1 MIRRLSRLDRPLVL
15 ITAALMLYG
24 LLILYS
30 AGQTDIPTP
39 ARHAWERQLMWVGMG
54 LVAALFVMRL
64 SPRFLEWI
72 SPLCYAAG
80 LAVLVVLLAVGS
92 GRGTAASSKSWLI
105 VGGVVLGQPSELVKL
120 TTVLMMARYL
130 SGLRVPPQT
139 LKELIKP
146 VLICAIPAGLILK
159 QPDLGSA
166 IVFAGIMFFML
177 YWAGVRIRLLLML
190 ASPIASL
197 ILAFSYWS
205 WGIWIALVVI
215 FLLLWRPDVW
225 EGLAVLGANLAFG
238 TIAKPLWEHLKS
250 YQQNRL
256 VSFLNPEV
264 DPRATGW
271 HIIQSKIAI
280 GSVGFLGKGFTLG
293 SQKRLAFLP
302 AQHTDFIFS
311 VVGEELGFVGI
322 TVALALFLLFLLTL
336 FRIARRCPDPFGS
349 LLAFGVAGIF
359 FSHIFENVGM
369 TANVMPIT
377 GIPLPFFSYGGSFL
391 LTCLLAVGLCMRLA
405 KEGRELGYREL

>member
-1 MIRRLSRLDRPLVL
+1 MHLSRWDKPLIL
-15 ITAALMLYG
+15 ITAALVLYG

-39 ARHAWERQLMWVGMG
+39 ARHVWERQLIWLG
-54 LVAALFVMRL
+54 LGCLLAALVMRL
-64 SPRFLEWI
+64 SPRFLEWVA
-72 SPLCYAAG
+72 PVCYVIG
-80 LAVLVVLLAVGS
+80 LLILGLLLVFGS
-92 GRGTAASSKSWLI
+92 GKGTAASTKSWLAI
-105 VGGVVLGQPSELVKL
+105 GGVTLGQPAELAKL
-120 TTVLMMARYL
+120 TTVLMLARYL
-130 SGLRVPPQT
+130 SNLRVPPQT
-139 LKELIKP
+139 MRALIMP
-146 VLICAIPAGLILK
+146 VLIAAIPAGLVML

-166 IVFAGIMFFML
+166 IVFGGILFFML
-177 YWAGVRIRLLLML
+177 YWGGVPIRLLVML
-190 ASPIASL
+190 ASPILSL
-197 ILAFSYWS
+197 VLAFSTPVWAV
-205 WGIWIALVVI
+205 WIGLIIILLVI
-215 FLLLWRPDVW
+215 WRPFVW
-225 EGLAVLGANLAFG
+225 EGLAVLGANVVFG
-238 TIAKPLWEHLKS
+238 TVARPLWDHLKS

-256 VSFLNPEV
+256 VSFLNPDL

-280 GSVGFLGKGFTLG
+280 GSGGLLGKGFTLG

-322 TVALALFLLFLLTL
+322 AVALVLFLLLLL
-336 FRIARRCPDPFGS
+336 SLIRIARRCPDPFGS
-349 LLAFGVAGIF
+349 LVAFGIVGVF
-359 FSHIFENVGM
+359 FTHIFENVGM

-391 LTCLLAVGLCMRLA
+391 LTCLLAIGLCLRLS

>member
-1 MIRRLSRLDRPLVL
+1 MIRRLTRLDRPLVL
-15 ITAALMLYG
+15 VTGLLVLYG

-39 ARHAWERQLMWVGMG
+39 ARHAWERQLMWLG
-54 LVAALFVMRL
+54 LGTALALFVMRL

-72 SPLCYAAG
+72 SPLCYG
-80 LAVLVVLLAVGS
+80 LGILILLVLLVVGS
-92 GRGTAASSKSWLI
+92 GKGTAASSKSWLI
-105 VGGVVLGQPSELVKL
+105 VGGVVLGQPSEIVKL
-120 TTVLMMARYL
+120 TTVLFMARYL
-130 SGLRVPPQT
+130 AGLRVPPQT
-139 LKELIKP
+139 MRELIKP

-177 YWAGVRIRLLLML
+177 YWAGVKVRLLIML

-197 ILAFSYWS
+197 ILAFNDITWAV
-205 WGIWIALVVI
+205 WLALIVV
-215 FLLLWRPDVW
+215 LLIVWRPYVW
-225 EGLAVLGANLAFG
+225 EGLAVAGANVVFG
-238 TIAKPLWEHLKS
+238 TIARPLWLHLKT

-280 GSVGFLGKGFTLG
+280 GSGGLLGKGFTLG

-322 TVALALFLLFLLTL
+322 TVALVLFFLLLITL
-336 FRIARRCPDPFGS
+336 IRVARRCPDPFGS
-349 LLAFGVAGIF
+349 MVAFGIVGIF
-359 FSHIFENVGM
+359 FTHIFENVGM

-391 LTCLLAVGLCMRLA
+391 LTCLIAIGLCLRLA